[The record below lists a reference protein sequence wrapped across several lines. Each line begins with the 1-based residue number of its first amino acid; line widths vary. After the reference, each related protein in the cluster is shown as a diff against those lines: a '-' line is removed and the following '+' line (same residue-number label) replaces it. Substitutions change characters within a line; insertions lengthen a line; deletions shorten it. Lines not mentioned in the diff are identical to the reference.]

1 MDDIIDEGDETL
13 DGEGGANPVTPTLP
27 VDRSGGLDI
36 ATLLQGMNTGAQG
49 RATPSYAGEM
59 ANSRNR
65 ISRILERSLR
75 NMESD
80 KGYGRIGAALSQDIS
95 SGGKVP
101 YAVAS
106 EQLKGREVGQAVNL
120 SNAITGLSKMGG
132 GGDMRQMAN
141 MLQRRT
147 EQASRQGNHKAQ
159 RIEAMVKAA
168 SNGFDDSAMAQASMY
183 AFLAKK
189 QKDNPNLDV
198 NELPSLMSEAIM
210 DARRQGLGRRVAGR
224 GRGAGGSTLAGG
236 SELPM
241 GDDGTPDYEQRI
253 AKPKTAWDRA
263 YNSQTPESRK
273 LMHDT
278 QTAKLTG
285 KGKGGGLTVTTNP
298 DGTTTVEVGTGN
310 ATTDAKNIDKFEQS
324 DIEARSV
331 VRTMDRIRGDLDKYG
346 ANTVGWLGQAGGF
359 LSDIRAQ
366 VTALLKD
373 TDETGAPRASAAL
386 RNKFGDI
393 EAWDAL
399 LPTFVKTGPNAQ
411 VMQARFITLAYAL
424 ASAREPGGRLTEQDV
439 ARAMKSLGATGGNP
453 VSIRMVL
460 DDSEAEM
467 TERMRDR
474 QVRSTKYS
482 KSAPWNPRSARP
494 NAQKVEP
501 KDDPLGIFQ

>member
-1 MDDIIDEGDETL
+1 
-13 DGEGGANPVTPTLP
+13 
-27 VDRSGGLDI
+27 
-36 ATLLQGMNTGAQG
+36 
-49 RATPSYAGEM
+49 
-59 ANSRNR
+59 
-65 ISRILERSLR
+65 
-75 NMESD
+75 
-80 KGYGRIGAALSQDIS
+80 
-95 SGGKVP
+95 
-101 YAVAS
+101 
-106 EQLKGREVGQAVNL
+106 
-120 SNAITGLSKMGG
+120 
-132 GGDMRQMAN
+132 
-141 MLQRRT
+141 
-147 EQASRQGNHKAQ
+147 
-159 RIEAMVKAA
+159 
-168 SNGFDDSAMAQASMY
+168 
-183 AFLAKK
+183 
-189 QKDNPNLDV
+189 
-198 NELPSLMSEAIM
+198 
-210 DARRQGLGRRVAGR
+210 
-224 GRGAGGSTLAGG
+224 
-236 SELPM
+236 M

-411 VMQARFITLAYAL
+411 VMQVRFITLAYAL